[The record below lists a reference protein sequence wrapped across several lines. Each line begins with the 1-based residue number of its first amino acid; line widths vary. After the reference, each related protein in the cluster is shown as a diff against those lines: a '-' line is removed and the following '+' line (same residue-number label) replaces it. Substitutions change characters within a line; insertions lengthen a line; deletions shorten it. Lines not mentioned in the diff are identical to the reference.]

1 MRLREFYL
9 LLFVG
14 LAAATPNAAQQKK
27 AVPSAPAQPDAADT
41 CAHPY
46 SGEGYAT
53 GWPEGPAYVLFHRED
68 SKKPWS
74 RNFAVQAPGLIV
86 ASPAAARTLVCVE
99 EKLEEKGKYSSGEA
113 AYKPSWAIHV
123 LNLPDRKLY
132 RSVSAPDFEG
142 EDPPLLKTTPGPGIG
157 AEPVKPFLGW
167 LRLLVDQK
175 VARFRFRMD
184 WPNEVSGSED
194 FAGIS
199 AMAISQD
206 GTKVAVARQS
216 RNSATAP
223 ITVFDLVTGK
233 PLSTLRAGWG
243 AKHIALSASGNLI
256 ATEGV
261 SRSGVEIWD
270 TSTRSVVYRLDSPE
284 PGSLAF
290 EGEATLA
297 VAAGGKATLWDV
309 RTERQLRSVPASRV
323 MAGPGG
329 TLAVARRTPQA
340 ITLNEMESGRQM
352 ALFPL
357 SRPINGSDYV
367 LSPDGS
373 VMGYLNSGNGAMLL
387 SGESEW
393 QNLELPSIHID
404 NSSIEAIK
412 AMAPM
417 SNGLVFAGDGFVGVA
432 SRGNPKPRFFAT
444 GESYV
449 RNAAVSPDGKLLVLG
464 SIESDLYV
472 WELR

>member
-1 MRLREFYL
+1 MRLRDFLL

-14 LAAATPNAAQQKK
+14 LAAASPFAAQQKK
-27 AVPSAPAQPDAADT
+27 AVPSAPTLLDSADM
-41 CAHPY
+41 CANPY
-46 SGEGYAT
+46 SGNGYAT

-74 RNFAVQAPGLIV
+74 RNLAIQAPGLIV
-86 ASPAAARTLVCVE
+86 ASPAAAHTLVCVE
-99 EKLEEKGKYSSGEA
+99 EKLEDKGKYSSGEA
-113 AYKPSWAIHV
+113 AYKPSWAINV
-123 LNLPDRKLY
+123 LNLADHKLY

-142 EDPPLLKTTPGPGIG
+142 EDPPLLKATPGPGIG
-157 AEPVKPFLGW
+157 TEPVKPFLGW
-167 LRLLVDQK
+167 LRLLIDQK
-175 VARFRFRMD
+175 VARFRFRLD
-184 WPNEVSGSED
+184 WPNDVSGSGD

-199 AMAISQD
+199 AMAVSQD

-216 RNSATAP
+216 RNSAAAP

-243 AKHIALSASGNLI
+243 AKHLALSASGNLI
-256 ATEGV
+256 ATEST
-261 SRSGVEIWD
+261 SRTGVEIWD
-270 TSTRSVVYRLDSPE
+270 TSTRGVVHRLDSPE
-284 PGSLAF
+284 FGSLAF
-290 EGEATLA
+290 GGETTLA
-297 VAAGGKATLWDV
+297 VAAGGKATLWDIQ
-309 RTERQLRSVPASRV
+309 TERQLQSIPGSRV
-323 MAGPGG
+323 MTVLGG
-329 TLAVARRTPQA
+329 KLAVTRKTPQA

-352 ALFPL
+352 AIFPL

-373 VMGYLNSGNGAMLL
+373 VMGYLNNGNGAILL
-387 SGESEW
+387 SGGSEW
-393 QNLELPSIHID
+393 QSLELPSINID

-417 SNGLVFAGDGFVGVA
+417 PDGLVFAGDGFVGIA
-432 SRGNPKPRFFAT
+432 SHANPKPRFFAN
-444 GESYV
+444 GESYI